1 MNTTDSHVHEMS
13 PAHRLARIAH
23 VSQSRTPPARTST
36 LDATAR
42 DRSDAEPQT
51 LQCSQWDN
59 WGNWNNQI

>member
-1 MNTTDSHVHEMS
+1 MNTTDNQVHEMS

-23 VSQSRTPPARTST
+23 VSQSRTPPDRASGV
-36 LDATAR
+36 DAAGH
-42 DRSDAEPQT
+42 DRSDAEPRS